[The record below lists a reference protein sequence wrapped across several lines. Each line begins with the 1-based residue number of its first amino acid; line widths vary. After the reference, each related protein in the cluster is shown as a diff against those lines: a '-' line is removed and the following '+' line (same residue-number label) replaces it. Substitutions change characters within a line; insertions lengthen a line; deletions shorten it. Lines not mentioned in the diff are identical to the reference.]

1 MSEQGDD
8 PNLRWWQLPGAWL
21 SEREL
26 WRDVLTRVLAGVVTA
41 AIVYAGAVVLGYLH
55 TPELEA
61 GALLTLGIGGGVLL
75 VGIAVLLVASLP
87 ARRRAGRGILG
98 RAIVAG
104 LLVIAAIALVAGVV
118 ADVQGGGTSG

>member
-21 SEREL
+21 SDQKL

-75 VGIAVLLVASLP
+75 VVSRCCWWRLCPRDGG
-87 ARRRAGRGILG
+87 RAGASSAG
-98 RAIVAG
+98 RSWPG
-104 LLVIAAIALVAGVV
+104 
-118 ADVQGGGTSG
+118 SS